1 LACIKS
7 AIRLNRKIW
16 LIAPVARA
24 VPAVSRQPGET
35 NHDDCHSSTPGP
47 DGAHGAE
54 VLMAPDQAPVA
65 SAYQAALASLA
76 QRRYHWLI
84 TGVAGFVGSNLLETL
99 LRAGQQVTGL
109 DNFMTGYREN
119 LEQVRTL
126 VPAAA
131 WQRFRFIEGDIRC
144 LTSCREACA
153 GVDVVLHQAALGSVG
168 RSIADPILT
177 SDINMIGFLNVLVAA
192 RDAGVRRL
200 VYAASSATYGD
211 HPDLPKVEEHIGR
224 PLSPYA
230 LTKHVNEV
238 YADMFARCYQTES
251 IGLRYFN
258 IFGPRQDPNGDYAA
272 VIPQWFSAMI
282 NNERLNINGD
292 GDSSRDF
299 CFIANA
305 VQANLLASLSTD
317 PAAVNQVYNVAVNA
331 RTSLNALYELMRSM
345 LAQRFPHLN
354 HYQPHYTDFRMGD
367 VRHSQADISKA
378 ARLLGYQPSHRLED
392 GLRDSLEWYLSHLAA
407 PA

>member
-1 LACIKS
+1 
-7 AIRLNRKIW
+7 
-16 LIAPVARA
+16 
-24 VPAVSRQPGET
+24 
-35 NHDDCHSSTPGP
+35 
-47 DGAHGAE
+47 
-54 VLMAPDQAPVA
+54 MAPAKPQAG
-65 SAYQAALASLA
+65 SAYHAAQASLA
-76 QRRYHWLI
+76 QQRRHWLI

-99 LRAGQQVTGL
+99 LRHGQQVTGL

-119 LEQVRTL
+119 LDQVRAL
-126 VPAAA
+126 VPASA
-131 WQRFRFIEGDIRC
+131 WNRFRFIEGDIRC
-144 LTSCREACA
+144 LATCKNVCQ
-153 GVDVVLHQAALGSVG
+153 GVDIVLHQAALGSVG
-168 RSIADPILT
+168 RSIEDPILT

-192 RDAGVRRL
+192 RDAGVKRL

-211 HPDLPKVEEHIGR
+211 HPDLPKVEERIGR

-258 IFGPRQDPNGDYAA
+258 IFGPRQDPDGPYAA

-282 NNERLNINGD
+282 NNVQLNINGD

-299 CFIANA
+299 CFVANA
-305 VQANLLASLSTD
+305 VQANVLAGLCTD

-331 RTSLNALYELMRSM
+331 RTSLNELYALMRGM
-345 LAQRFPHLN
+345 LEERYPHLAS
-354 HYQPHYTDFRMGD
+354 YQPHYTDFRMGD

-392 GLRDSLEWYLSHLAA
+392 GLRDSLDWYMSHLTA

>member
-1 LACIKS
+1 
-7 AIRLNRKIW
+7 
-16 LIAPVARA
+16 
-24 VPAVSRQPGET
+24 
-35 NHDDCHSSTPGP
+35 
-47 DGAHGAE
+47 
-54 VLMAPDQAPVA
+54 MATANLEA
-65 SAYQAALASLA
+65 ATAYDLALASLG
-76 QRRYHWLI
+76 RRSHHWLI

-119 LEQVRTL
+119 LEQVRAL
-126 VPAAA
+126 VPEDA
-131 WQRFRFIEGDIRC
+131 WRRFRFIEGDIRC
-144 LTSCREACA
+144 LASCKDACQ
-153 GVDVVLHQAALGSVG
+153 GVEFVLHQAALGSVG
-168 RSIADPILT
+168 RSIEDPILT

-211 HPDLPKVEEHIGR
+211 HPELPKVEERIGR

-238 YADMFARCYQTES
+238 YADMFARCYQTEA

-258 IFGPRQDPNGDYAA
+258 VFGPRQDPDGPYAA

-282 NNERLNINGD
+282 NNARLNINGD

-299 CFIANA
+299 CFIDNA
-305 VQANLLASLSTD
+305 VQANLLASLTAD

-331 RTSLNALYELMRSM
+331 RTSLNELYALMRRM
-345 LAQRFPHLN
+345 LDERFPHLSN
-354 HYQPHYTDFRMGD
+354 YRPHYTDFRVGD

-378 ARLLGYQPSHRLED
+378 ARLLGYQPTHRLED
-392 GLRDSLEWYLSHLAA
+392 GLRASLEWYVTHLKA

>member
-1 LACIKS
+1 MATVDPHTTT
-7 AIRLNRKIW
+7 AYD
-16 LIAPVARA
+16 RA
-24 VPAVSRQPGET
+24 L
-35 NHDDCHSSTPGP
+35 HS
-47 DGAHGAE
+47 
-54 VLMAPDQAPVA
+54 LR
-65 SAYQAALASLA
+65 
-76 QRRYHWLI
+76 QRRHHWLI

-99 LRAGQQVTGL
+99 LRSGQQVTGL

-119 LEQVRTL
+119 LEQVRAL
-126 VPAAA
+126 VPEAA
-131 WQRFRFIEGDIRC
+131 WRRFHFIEGDIRC
-144 LTSCREACA
+144 LASCKQACQ
-153 GVDVVLHQAALGSVG
+153 GVDYVLHQAALGSVG
-168 RSIADPILT
+168 RSIEDPILT

-211 HPDLPKVEEHIGR
+211 HPELPKVEERIGR

-238 YADMFARCYQTES
+238 YADMFARCYQTQA

-258 IFGPRQDPNGDYAA
+258 VFGPRQDPDGPYAA

-282 NNERLNINGD
+282 NNARLNINGD

-299 CFIANA
+299 CFIDNA

-331 RTSLNALYELMRSM
+331 RTSLNELYALMRRM
-345 LAQRFPHLN
+345 LDERFPHLTD
-354 HYQPHYTDFRMGD
+354 YQPHYTDFRVGD

-378 ARLLGYQPSHRLED
+378 ARLLGYQPTHRLED
-392 GLRDSLEWYLSHLAA
+392 GLRASLEWYVTHLKA

>member
-1 LACIKS
+1 LRGRCLPFCGDWRNHNEHCRYS
-7 AIRLNRKIW
+7 NTDPL
-16 LIAPVARA
+16 
-24 VPAVSRQPGET
+24 RQHRP
-35 NHDDCHSSTPGP
+35 
-47 DGAHGAE
+47 E
-54 VLMAPDQAPVA
+54 VLMAPVKASA
-65 SAYQAALASLA
+65 SSAYQSALAGLA
-76 QRRYHWLI
+76 QRRHHWLI

-99 LRAGQQVTGL
+99 LRHGQQVTGM

-119 LEQVRTL
+119 LEQVRAL
-126 VPAAA
+126 VPPSA
-131 WQRFRFIEGDIRC
+131 WNRFRFIEGDIRC
-144 LTSCREACA
+144 LATCKGACEN
-153 GVDVVLHQAALGSVG
+153 VDIVLHQAALGSVG
-168 RSIADPILT
+168 RSIEDPILT

-211 HPDLPKVEEHIGR
+211 HPDLPKVEERIGR

-238 YADMFARCYQTES
+238 YAEMFARCYQTES

-258 IFGPRQDPNGDYAA
+258 IFGPRQDPDGPYAA

-282 NNERLNINGD
+282 NNVQLNINGD

-299 CFIANA
+299 CFVANA
-305 VQANLLASLSTD
+305 VQANILAGLSTD
-317 PAAVNQVYNVAVNA
+317 PAASNQVYNVAVNA
-331 RTSLNALYELMRSM
+331 RTSLNELYELMRGM
-345 LAQRFPHLN
+345 LEHRFPHLAG
-354 HYQPHYTDFRMGD
+354 YQPNYTEFRVGD

-378 ARLLGYQPSHRLED
+378 ARLLGYHPSHRLED
-392 GLRDSLEWYLSHLAA
+392 GLRESLEWYMSHLKA